1 MLERGGRSSYP
12 VRLASFQ
19 AMVKLLSGMSPR
31 IAAAQ
36 SESER
41 YAAGDFALF
50 DAEVLPAD
58 AAVEATAETP
68 VAVPASIF
76 RACDIRGVAGH
87 TLTPSI
93 ARQIG
98 RAIGSEAFDH
108 GHRPVLLARDGRLS
122 SPEIHAAVAA
132 GLQQAGREVVDI
144 GQVPTPLMHFAIHHL
159 GIACGVVVTA
169 GHNPPNCNGLK
180 VAIDG
185 EPLHGQAIQALYQRL
200 EKGDLHTGQGQLRR
214 EDVSAAYI
222 DRVRS
227 DIQLAQPFKVVVDCA
242 NGVAGLIAPALYR
255 AIGCE
260 VIELYAN
267 VDGQF
272 PNHFPDPGDP
282 LNMAALRDAVL
293 KSGADLGLAFS
304 GDGARLGVIDSA
316 GQIIWPDRLL
326 MLFAR
331 DLLTRHPD
339 AEVIF
344 DVKCSRHLAEV
355 IQAGGGRAT
364 MWKSG
369 YSTQRAKMHEAG
381 ALLAGEMSGHFF
393 FAERWFGFDD
403 ALYAGARLLE
413 LLGNLEL
420 QSEQVF
426 AALPASPA
434 TPELLIPVPEG
445 AQHSLAEM
453 LVSQAQFGDAV
464 VNTVDGLRVE
474 FGNGWGL
481 VRASHSGPNLSA
493 RFEADSEADL
503 QVIQARFRDLLH
515 TVEPNLKPPF

>member
-1 MLERGGRSSYP
+1 
-12 VRLASFQ
+12 
-19 AMVKLLSGMSPR
+19 
-31 IAAAQ
+31 
-36 SESER
+36 
-41 YAAGDFALF
+41 
-50 DAEVLPAD
+50 
-58 AAVEATAETP
+58 
-68 VAVPASIF
+68 
-76 RACDIRGVAGH
+76 
-87 TLTPSI
+87 
-93 ARQIG
+93 
-98 RAIGSEAFDH
+98 
-108 GHRPVLLARDGRLS
+108 
-122 SPEIHAAVAA
+122 
-132 GLQQAGREVVDI
+132 
-144 GQVPTPLMHFAIHHL
+144 
-159 GIACGVVVTA
+159 
-169 GHNPPNCNGLK
+169 
-180 VAIDG
+180 
-185 EPLHGQAIQALYQRL
+185 
-200 EKGDLHTGQGQLRR
+200 
-214 EDVSAAYI
+214 
-222 DRVRS
+222 
-227 DIQLAQPFKVVVDCA
+227 
-242 NGVAGLIAPALYR
+242 
-255 AIGCE
+255 
-260 VIELYAN
+260 
-267 VDGQF
+267 
-272 PNHFPDPGDP
+272 
-282 LNMAALRDAVL
+282 
-293 KSGADLGLAFS
+293 
-304 GDGARLGVIDSA
+304 
-316 GQIIWPDRLL
+316 
-326 MLFAR
+326 
-331 DLLTRHPD
+331 
-339 AEVIF
+339 
-344 DVKCSRHLAEV
+344 
-355 IQAGGGRAT
+355 